1 MVCLL
6 LCLYFDGQ
14 GVPFHVGTRFYQ
26 LLPLTGAELLLL
38 LRDFSEGYLG
48 HTSGGL
54 GVSAA
59 GSSEGMS
66 EISTLRLRALEGP
79 RDSAPHS
86 VWTHATLSQP
96 APCCA

>member
-1 MVCLL
+1 M
-6 LCLYFDGQ
+6 GI
-14 GVPFHVGTRFYQ
+14 RFYQ

-38 LRDFSEGYLG
+38 LGDLSEGYLG
-48 HTSGGL
+48 HASGRV

-59 GSSEGMS
+59 GSSEGMN

-79 RDSAPHS
+79 RESAPHS

>member
-1 MVCLL
+1 MARC
-6 LCLYFDGQ
+6 
-14 GVPFHVGTRFYQ
+14 PFSCGHQILSVST
-26 LLPLTGAELLLL
+26 PELLLL
-38 LRDFSEGYLG
+38 LGDLSEGYLG
-48 HTSGGL
+48 HASGRV

-79 RDSAPHS
+79 RESAPHS